1 MIIRR
6 KLFSKE
12 EKQERSKSDITSDVT
27 VGAGMGAL
35 IAGSGR
41 LSYEKAFNPQKEVT
55 EDSIKKLYRK
65 KSNRDTDKLK
75 MKHRYSNAKQAV
87 KDIVTGKKLSL
98 IHI

>member
-35 IAGSGR
+35 IAGSGD
-41 LSYEKAFNPQKEVT
+41 YPM
-55 EDSIKKLYRK
+55 KKHLILK
-65 KSNRDTDKLK
+65 KR
-75 MKHRYSNAKQAV
+75 
-87 KDIVTGKKLSL
+87 
-98 IHI
+98 

>member
-41 LSYEKAFNPQKEVT
+41 LSYEKAFNPQKKVT
-55 EDSIKKLYRK
+55 EDSIKK
-65 KSNRDTDKLK
+65 KL
-75 MKHRYSNAKQAV
+75 
-87 KDIVTGKKLSL
+87 IV
-98 IHI
+98 

>member
-12 EKQERSKSDITSDVT
+12 EKQERSKSDITSDVA

-41 LSYEKAFNPQKEVT
+41 LSYEKHL
-55 EDSIKKLYRK
+55 ILKKR
-65 KSNRDTDKLK
+65 
-75 MKHRYSNAKQAV
+75 
-87 KDIVTGKKLSL
+87 
-98 IHI
+98 

>member
-41 LSYEKAFNPQKEVT
+41 LSYEKAFNPQK
-55 EDSIKKLYRK
+55 R
-65 KSNRDTDKLK
+65 
-75 MKHRYSNAKQAV
+75 
-87 KDIVTGKKLSL
+87 
-98 IHI
+98 

>member
-41 LSYEKAFNPQKEVT
+41 LSYEKHLILKRGNRRFYKEIISK
-55 EDSIKKLYRK
+55 EK
-65 KSNRDTDKLK
+65 
-75 MKHRYSNAKQAV
+75 
-87 KDIVTGKKLSL
+87 
-98 IHI
+98 